1 MFACCGD
8 PWHILQAAERADAQA
23 FLEQPSS
30 RLNQLQLE
38 PDSAYLQ
45 EAPLWAA
52 YRLCA
57 ARARKAN
64 AARTA
69 HSVALLTASYGQ
81 KLVFG
86 REARANIDP
95 KNIDRIRCYACLTPV
110 CLGSQQNGLS
120 YGMQAKVTETV
131 VMQTHNVALFVLDV
145 ILAVILAVIPDFILV
160 ILDVVFVFVMSRLS
174 TTGIALSFLSL
185 GLLECDP

>member
-1 MFACCGD
+1 MAV
-8 PWHILQAAERADAQA
+8 LQAAERADEQA

-30 RLNQLQLE
+30 RLNQQQAE

-95 KNIDRIRCYACLTPV
+95 TIIDRIRCCACLTPD
-110 CLGSQQNGLS
+110 CLGSQQNGS
-120 YGMQAKVTETV
+120 SCGTQAKVAGTA
-131 VMQTHNVALFVLDV
+131 VMQIHDMALFVPDV
-145 ILAVILAVIPDFILV
+145 ILGIILISSL
-160 ILDVVFVFVMSRLS
+160 
-174 TTGIALSFLSL
+174 LSL
-185 GLLECDP
+185 MSSLCL